1 MIDPATTVPVVHRGA
16 FPGDDDERMADFLSQ
31 LQTSSLRVPFRV
43 TPVTSPPRTHREHDS
58 VFLVASFD
66 EFTAWA
72 GTRPSSPS
80 SSSPSSSSLS
90 PFVALPPFSAMEVA
104 AYADYLYF
112 KDVFAASDAAW
123 LQPALVPV
131 PSPGYDP
138 AHFAADQHTLWLSS
152 RGAHTPLHYDTYG
165 VNVVRQLTGRKR
177 WRLYRPQAAVFPA
190 LRVPFEESTVYSSV
204 DPLAPA
210 AAAAGTGALLP
221 APDLDVVLEAGDCLV
236 VPKHYWHVVE
246 TVSDV
251 SLSVNLWLPVP
262 LPVAPTVAWAPPA
275 PPVRTDDRD
284 RAVEAATKFVLG
296 AVMAAVADA
305 SGSRLDDLRSGW
317 LSPSEIHSGEH
328 DEEEEE
334 EGGGEE
340 GMVESDTTLSPWP
353 DHARHLRD
361 LLACLRAEADAEATL
376 KRFVNAL
383 LHPDRLDA
391 CVNEATVDGTI

>member
-1 MIDPATTVPVVHRGA
+1 MTVDPATPVPAVHRLSFPATEGNGSDGA
-16 FPGDDDERMADFLSQ
+16 MAVFLAQ
-31 LQTSSLRVPFRV
+31 LQSSSINVPFRI

-58 VFLVASFD
+58 VFIVASFAD
-66 EFTAWA
+66 FTAWA
-72 GTRPSSPS
+72 SSCPSSSSS
-80 SSSPSSSSLS
+80 SSSPSSS
-90 PFVALPPFSAMEVA
+90 PFAVLPPFSAMEVA

-112 KDVFAASDAAW
+112 KDVFAASDAVW

-138 AHFAADQHTLWLSS
+138 MHFSADKHTLWLSS

-177 WRLYRPQAAVFPA
+177 WRLYGPQTAAAAGFPA

-204 DPLAPA
+204 DPLAP
-210 AAAAGTGALLP
+210 GGGALPL
-221 APDLDVVLEAGDCLV
+221 PDLDVVLDAGDVLV

-262 LPVAPTVAWAPPA
+262 LPVAPAPA
-275 PPVRTDDRD
+275 SHQASALPPPPPIRSDDRD
-284 RAVEAATKFVLG
+284 RAVEAATKFILG
-296 AVMAAVADA
+296 AVIAAVGDA

-317 LSPSEIHSGEH
+317 LSPSEIHSGKE
-328 DEEEEE
+328 DGSEEESE
-334 EGGGEE
+334 
-340 GMVESDTTLSPWP
+340 TTLSPWP

-361 LLACLRAEADAEATL
+361 LLTCLRAERDAEATL

-383 LHPDRLDA
+383 LRPDRLDA
-391 CVNEATVDGTI
+391 CVNEALMPM